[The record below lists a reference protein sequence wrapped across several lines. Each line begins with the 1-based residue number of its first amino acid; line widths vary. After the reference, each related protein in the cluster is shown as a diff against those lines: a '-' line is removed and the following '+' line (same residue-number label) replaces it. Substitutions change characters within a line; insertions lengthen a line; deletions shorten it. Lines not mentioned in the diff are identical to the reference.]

1 MSNPTSAWA
10 VPGPIRGV
18 FFDLHST
25 LVDQGSADEW
35 LDQALAAH
43 PHPLDDTARSELV
56 AFLDRIWENARLH
69 DPDSTRDLSAAA
81 HRGVFHRLLDEG
93 PGVDAGL
100 GDALYA
106 SLLDTWHA
114 YEDTVPVLADLRM
127 SGISIAV
134 LSNVGVPIQHVLDR
148 EGITPYA
155 DATVLSWQV
164 GTVKPEPG
172 IFLQALTELNL
183 GPDEVLMV
191 GDSGKDDAG
200 AAHLGIRT
208 LILPR
213 TTGRVHGLAAVTALV
228 HGLNAGYPGTS

>member
-1 MSNPTSAWA
+1 MSNPPPTWA
-10 VPGPIRGV
+10 APGPIRGV
-18 FFDLHST
+18 IFDLHST

-35 LDQALAAH
+35 LDLALEAH
-43 PHPLDDTARSELV
+43 PHPLDDGQRAELV

-69 DPDSTRDLSAAA
+69 DPDSTRDLSADA
-81 HRGVFHRLLDEG
+81 HRRVFHRLLDDG

-106 SLLDTWHA
+106 RLLDTWHA
-114 YEDTVPVLADLRM
+114 YDDAVPVLADLRAA
-127 SGISIAV
+127 GIRIAV
-134 LSNVGVPIQHVLDR
+134 LSNVGVPVQHVLDR
-148 EGITPYA
+148 EGLTAYA

-164 GTVKPEPG
+164 GSVKPGPE
-172 IFLQALTELNL
+172 IFERALADLDL
-183 GPDEVLMV
+183 GPDDVLMV

-213 TTGRVHGLAAVTALV
+213 TAGPVHGLAAVTALV
-228 HGLNAGYPGTS
+228 LGLNADERGSS

>member
-1 MSNPTSAWA
+1 MSNPPSAWA
-10 VPGPIRGV
+10 APGPIRGV
-18 FFDLHST
+18 IFDLHST

-35 LDQALAAH
+35 LDLALSAH
-43 PHPLDDTARSELV
+43 HHPLDDSERAALV

-69 DPDSTRDLSAAA
+69 DPDSSRDLSADA
-81 HRGVFHRLLDEG
+81 HRRVFHRLLDEG
-93 PGVDAGL
+93 PGVDAGI

-114 YEDTVPVLADLRM
+114 YDDTIPVLTDLRNA
-127 SGISIAV
+127 GISVAV

-148 EGITPYA
+148 EGITPFA

-172 IFLQALTELNL
+172 IFRQALVELAL

-213 TTGRVHGLAAVTALV
+213 TAGRVHGLAAVTALV
-228 HGLNAGYPGTS
+228 HGLNAGYSATS

>member
-1 MSNPTSAWA
+1 MSNPPSAWA

-18 FFDLHST
+18 IFDLHST

-35 LDQALAAH
+35 LDLALSDH
-43 PHPLDDTARSELV
+43 PHPLDGAERAELV
-56 AFLDRIWENARLH
+56 AFLDRIWENARVH

-81 HRGVFHRLLDEG
+81 HRRVFHRLLDDG
-93 PGVDAGL
+93 PGVDTEL

-106 SLLDTWHA
+106 SLLNTWHA
-114 YEDTVPVLADLRM
+114 YDDTAPVLADLHR
-127 SGISIAV
+127 SGIKIAV

-164 GTVKPEPG
+164 GTVKPEPE
-172 IFLQALTELNL
+172 IFLRALDELNL

-191 GDSGKDDAG
+191 GDSGKDDVG

-213 TTGRVHGLAAVTALV
+213 TAGHVHGLAAVTALV
-228 HGLNAGYPGTS
+228 QGLNAGYRGML